1 MDREAEIARTGMD
14 HRELGLRLK
23 HLRMSRG
30 MRMKDVAAGAGCSES
45 MVSKIESGNTAPSL
59 RVLHN
64 IAHALDTSIAALF
77 EPPRSESLVRRAGE
91 RPVIRL
97 SSQDNPGQIALER
110 LAPTQEGANLEANI
124 HIIEPGA
131 ESDGTISHDGEELG
145 YLIEGCLELEVDGDK
160 FFLQTGDSFSFSSK
174 CHHRYRNPGRII
186 ARVLWV
192 NTPPT
197 F

>member
-1 MDREAEIARTGMD
+1 
-14 HRELGLRLK
+14 
-23 HLRMSRG
+23 